1 MDQWMESCKIYDQ
14 ETVNRKQ
21 DPLTEAEKNL
31 LDSLTLEDWKKLD
44 AARDSESKLRLTVRA
59 PFAVKKREPNLFVVF
74 WHSSSCLRN
83 LKYF

>member
-74 WHSSSCLRN
+74 WHSSSC
-83 LKYF
+83 